1 MIVTTKEQ
9 VFEIMGKYYG
19 NAYWREAIKYGY
31 TEEKLIF
38 LTQILDEINALGY
51 NFSNLQRLSDH
62 DDERFLPI
70 ALKYIKQQKG
80 WGATLLSA
88 FHCRSYYEYTP
99 ELIYLYQNPAYEK
112 YKWEITGAILQIR
125 HKKFIPR
132 YLEIVNASTYGEKK
146 DLFIELLCLLKAKEV
161 LPRLIELYQRYP
173 DEWRWDLLKYGWY
186 FKDVSIIPYIE
197 PYLTCDDGEYR
208 SMAKK
213 AMQKLSIVSD

>member
-80 WGATLLSA
+80 WVATLLSA

-99 ELIYLYQNPAYEK
+99 ELIYLYQNPAYE
-112 YKWEITGAILQIR
+112 
-125 HKKFIPR
+125 
-132 YLEIVNASTYGEKK
+132 
-146 DLFIELLCLLKAKEV
+146 
-161 LPRLIELYQRYP
+161 
-173 DEWRWDLLKYGWY
+173 
-186 FKDVSIIPYIE
+186 
-197 PYLTCDDGEYR
+197 
-208 SMAKK
+208 
-213 AMQKLSIVSD
+213 